1 MWSIAAVAVVVA
13 LLLHVGTR
21 RASLNEAVLFKLA
34 SSYHKTNGT
43 GTACRPA
50 SEPFSDEQGQAQAN
64 TQKRKS
70 LRGEEG
76 RIDGTYI
83 LCEHGREEGQLYM

>member
-50 SEPFSDEQGQAQAN
+50 SEPFGGEKAN
-64 TQKRKS
+64 TQKKS
-70 LRGEEG
+70 PRGEESC
-76 RIDGTYI
+76 IDGT
-83 LCEHGREEGQLYM
+83 